1 MRLVALADHSRGQA
15 EHRMGRLV
23 GGRLKRLRKL
33 RGLTLEE
40 VGSAVSVSHSFLSM
54 LERGQVDI
62 SLDRLDR
69 LAEFYGIALSEL
81 LLEEGLHAQPTIISP
96 DEGLMVERGAGVSY
110 RILPDQP
117 YLGLQLIHVV
127 LEPGAR
133 FADFRAHPGYDV
145 LFVCRGELALLY
157 DDGSYVIGPQQL
169 AVYVATS
176 PHALANDG
184 DAVAEVFAMTTPP
197 YW

>member
-1 MRLVALADHSRGQA
+1 
-15 EHRMGRLV
+15 MGRLV

-69 LAEFYGIALSEL
+69 LAHFYGIALSEL
-81 LLEEGLHAQPTIISP
+81 LLEEGLHAEPTVIP
-96 DEGLMVERGAGVSY
+96 MGEGLTVDRGPGVTY
-110 RILPDQP
+110 RILPDHP
-117 YLGLQLIHVV
+117 YLGLQLMHVV
-127 LEPGAR
+127 FEPKAR
-133 FADFRAHPGYDV
+133 FTDFRAHRGYDV
-145 LFVCRGELALLY
+145 IFVCRGALTLLY
-157 DDGSYVIGPQQL
+157 DDRSYAIEAQQL
-169 AVYVATS
+169 VIYAATS

-184 DAVAEVFAMTTPP
+184 HDRAEVFAITTPP